1 MRVPFGTVRFK
12 ARVRVS
18 SRVRVKGNPNHQLS
32 LSLSLGLSRTLIL
45 SLTLGLILSRTSR
58 AARRA
63 QAEGGR
69 PCRRRV
75 RGLPPLVAMLVG
87 LQALRLL
94 QATRLLQG
102 LQPAL
107 VTVRARV

>member
-1 MRVPFGTVRFK
+1 MRSG
-12 ARVRVS
+12 
-18 SRVRVKGNPNHQLS
+18 VRVKGNPNHH
-32 LSLSLGLSRTLIL
+32 LSLSLGLSLSLTLTLTL
-45 SLTLGLILSRTSR
+45 SLTLGLTLSLASR

-63 QAEGGR
+63 QAERGR
-69 PCRRRV
+69 PCRRV